1 PAMRTVTVESLST
14 VIPQTNFTFVFADSQ
29 ETGAGDFK
37 ATNAF
42 DGNPNTMWTS
52 HWFDGPFPPH
62 ELQID
67 LGATYNVSGFRYLP
81 GQLFS
86 GGRVGDYEF
95 YVSSNT
101 TNWGTAAVV
110 GAFPDTNSGSEVEV
124 LFP

>member
-1 PAMRTVTVESLST
+1 MTFAEPGDHAVTLTVTDALGLADPMPAMRTVTVESLST

-62 ELQID
+62 ELQI
-67 LGATYNVSGFRYLP
+67 VP
-81 GQLFS
+81 
-86 GGRVGDYEF
+86 
-95 YVSSNT
+95 
-101 TNWGTAAVV
+101 
-110 GAFPDTNSGSEVEV
+110 
-124 LFP
+124 